1 MQCVVC
7 PNCFTQKN
15 QLTIFPC
22 YVSRHLFNLNSQVK
36 IFNLVAKLLTEYKN
50 VPYRDLR
57 ILFFIEDLLNF
68 NQLTNGLHKQKIL
81 SVIISQILKRNVF
94 LVMPALY
101 VIFMK
106 LKRQSLKSK

>member
-1 MQCVVC
+1 MREKSHALRQQYGSSL
-7 PNCFTQKN
+7 N
-15 QLTIFPC
+15 LDG
-22 YVSRHLFNLNSQVK
+22 LLNSVT
-36 IFNLVAKLLTEYKN
+36 KLLPEYKN

-68 NQLTNGLHKQKIL
+68 NQLTNGLHRQKIL
-81 SVIISQILKRNVF
+81 TVIISQILKRNVF

>member
-1 MQCVVC
+1 MREKSHALRQ
-7 PNCFTQKN
+7 Q
-15 QLTIFPC
+15 
-22 YVSRHLFNLNSQVK
+22 YGSSFNLDELLNSVT
-36 IFNLVAKLLTEYKN
+36 KLLPEYKK

-68 NQLTNGLHKQKIL
+68 NQLTNGLHRQKCL
-81 SVIISQILKRNVF
+81 TVIMSQILKRNIF
-94 LVMPALY
+94 LVLPALY